1 MIFLCLKN
9 GNGIVSFSQT
19 RSLTFTTK
27 AGEPTILVQTVGSL
41 QQLSCL
47 PRMPSMAI
55 SASQVKFCLYF
66 FMQQNALLCVLDLYI
81 MYIIKGVPKKVAYRV
96 LKAILHNLP
105 LAIYTD
111 LEMIPLRIVLSYKD

>member
-1 MIFLCLKN
+1 
-9 GNGIVSFSQT
+9 
-19 RSLTFTTK
+19 
-27 AGEPTILVQTVGSL
+27 
-41 QQLSCL
+41 
-47 PRMPSMAI
+47 
-55 SASQVKFCLYF
+55 
-66 FMQQNALLCVLDLYI
+66 MQQNALLCVLDLYI